1 MTNILVK
8 WNGFF
13 LLVVF
18 ALGLILIG
26 YQIAM
31 VGDNGFFYL
40 IGIGTCLFCLNRF
53 LLQILYIRIAPLLLV
68 PLLFNVFLG
77 LQALP
82 FLPLPDAAK
91 IRPIG
96 WVFITVMIGLFLT
109 IRGLVFLIQRY
120 RLEPN
125 KFLWLIGLLFVFGPI
140 PTAMASLHLMV
151 AIKGFELLLLT
162 WFFIFILV

>member
-26 YQIAM
+26 YQIL
-31 VGDNGFFYL
+31 VLGDNGFFYL
-40 IGIGTCLFCLNRF
+40 IGTGICLYCLNRF
-53 LLQILYIRIAPLLLV
+53 LLQISYVRIAPSLLV
-68 PLLFNVFLG
+68 PFLFNVFVG

-82 FLPLPDAAK
+82 FLLLPDAAK

-96 WVFITVMIGLFLT
+96 WVFITVIIGLFLT
-109 IRGLVFLIQRY
+109 IRGLVFVIQRY
-120 RLEPN
+120 RLEQN
-125 KFLWLIGLLFVFGPI
+125 KFLWFIGLLFVFCPI

-151 AIKGFELLLLT
+151 AIKGFELLP
-162 WFFIFILV
+162 

>member
-8 WNGFF
+8 WNGLF

-40 IGIGTCLFCLNRF
+40 IGTGTCLFCLNRF
-53 LLQILYIRIAPLLLV
+53 LLQISYIRIAPSLLV
-68 PLLFNVFLG
+68 PFLFNVFVG

-82 FLPLPDAAK
+82 FLLLPDAAK

-96 WVFITVMIGLFLT
+96 WVFITVIIGLFLT
-109 IRGLVFLIQRY
+109 IRGLVFVIQRY
-120 RLEPN
+120 RLEQN
-125 KFLWLIGLLFVFGPI
+125 KFLWFIGLLFVFCPI
-140 PTAMASLHLMV
+140 PTALAFLYLMV
-151 AIKGFELLLLT
+151 AIKGFELLP
-162 WFFIFILV
+162 

>member
-1 MTNILVK
+1 VIFV
-8 WNGFF
+8 
-13 LLVVF
+13 
-18 ALGLILIG
+18 LGLLLIG

-40 IGIGTCLFCLNRF
+40 IGTGICLYCLIRF
-53 LLQILYIRIAPLLLV
+53 LLQVSYIQIPQSIVV
-68 PLLFNVFLG
+68 PFLFNVFVG

-82 FLPLPDAAK
+82 FLLLPDAAK

-120 RLEPN
+120 RSEPN
-125 KFLWLIGLLFVFGPI
+125 KFAWFIGLLFVFCPI

-151 AIKGFELLLLT
+151 AIKGFELLP
-162 WFFIFILV
+162 